1 VGTPWLYGRPAWLHG
16 CLAAW
21 LLGCLAAWL
30 LGCLAAWLLGSLA
43 PWLLARKEPQ
53 NVTTVRIPR
62 TAALFDPF

>member
-1 VGTPWLYGRPAWLHG
+1 VWVPHG
-16 CLAAW
+16 SMAALLGSMAAW